1 MTKLTGGQ
9 AIVKS
14 LVAQG
19 VDTIFGVPGVHNDW
33 FYNALYDEMRDG
45 GNIRHFTTRHEQGAG
60 YMALGYALSSD
71 RVGVFAVVPGAGLLN
86 ASTALA
92 TGYGLYQRMLGVVG
106 QNPSAYLER
115 GIGFLH
121 EIVGQG
127 ELLRPLTKWQA
138 LMQTPAEAP
147 GVVAEAFRQLH
158 SGVPRPVAIEA
169 PMDVQKAMADVELDV
184 NVGAVYRPTVNS
196 ELAKEAAKLL
206 GEWAVAQRKQRKRSK
221 RWRRCCKRL
230 SWQLIRGVG
239 CSVRGIL

>member
-1 MTKLTGGQ
+1 MSKLTGGQ

-14 LVAQG
+14 LMAQG

-45 GNIRHFTTRHEQGAG
+45 GNIRHVTTRHEQGAG

-71 RVGVFAVVPGAGLLN
+71 KVGVFAVVPGAGLLN

-92 TGYGLYQRMLGVVG
+92 TGFGLYQRMLGVVG

-127 ELLRPLTKWQA
+127 ELLPRHASVPQLLCVSFFLFRLKSIHQFATQHGDGFS
-138 LMQTPAEAP
+138 AEHD
-147 GVVAEAFRQLH
+147 AF
-158 SGVPRPVAIEA
+158 SCA
-169 PMDVQKAMADVELDV
+169 ADAHD
-184 NVGAVYRPTVNS
+184 
-196 ELAKEAAKLL
+196 AAS
-206 GEWAVAQRKQRKRSK
+206 R
-221 RWRRCCKRL
+221 
-230 SWQLIRGVG
+230 
-239 CSVRGIL
+239 